1 MTDRWQIHGVK
12 MRDSE
17 EKENKPEKAAAS
29 QETMERGR
37 GCLRVGQSKAT
48 TWLFYWENVSVVQD
62 MKSSL
67 CQFYENVSVLNAT
80 ELHP

>member
-1 MTDRWQIHGVK
+1 

-67 CQFYENVSVLNAT
+67 C
-80 ELHP
+80 